1 VPVKNNKSNKKEQTD
16 RLWSDFLFI
25 IFLWF
30 PYSRGIFNIVIFA
43 QWRFV
48 VEWTETVLIIR
59 IVLLCKN

>member
-1 VPVKNNKSNKKEQTD
+1 VPANNSKSNKKEQTEW
-16 RLWSDFLFI
+16 LWNDFLFI

-48 VEWTETVLIIR
+48 VEWTGTVLINR
-59 IVLLCKN
+59 IVLLYKN